1 MHHIKKDI
9 LTSHLSPTLTE
20 LRWRVL
26 RYVWPNPGMSQRV
39 QWFFRFHRWREMTSP
54 QRGPL
59 TACEKP
65 CEMWLPT
72 WKAANCDRFPDF
84 VSGLRSGEDCPVLPM
99 RRSMQSALVSLQHA
113 GVWPQI
119 SNSRQFLLQQSFHQV
134 EGYNVLFNVIYV
146 LLVFKH
152 EIHFFFFL

>member
-1 MHHIKKDI
+1 MHHIKSDI
-9 LTSHLSPTLTE
+9 LTFHLSPTLPE

-26 RYVWPNPGMSQRV
+26 RYVWPNPRMSQRV

-72 WKAANCDRFPDF
+72 WKAANCDWFPDF

-99 RRSMQSALVSLQHA
+99 RRSVHWYRSDMRGFGHKY
-113 GVWPQI
+113 QI
-119 SNSRQFLLQQSFHQV
+119 LASSYFNKVFL
-134 EGYNVLFNVIYV
+134 
-146 LLVFKH
+146 K
-152 EIHFFFFL
+152 